1 VSPLAAEPFLTGS
14 LLIGQGGAAPVMPAS
29 ITVLAQDPAPPPGK
43 GPEFGEASPIAL
55 VVIVVL
61 AIVTA
66 VLIRS
71 MTKRLKRLPPSFDP
85 VDETAEGRPGET
97 PDGPGEK
104 ADTEPGVNRAGRRPE
119 DAGGGRP

>member
-1 VSPLAAEPFLTGS
+1 
-14 LLIGQGGAAPVMPAS
+14 MPAV
-29 ITVLAQDPAPPPGK
+29 ITVLAQDPAPPAGK

-85 VDETAEGRPGET
+85 VDETTEDRPGET

-104 ADTEPGVNRAGRRPE
+104 AGTEHGVSPAGRRPE

>member
-1 VSPLAAEPFLTGS
+1 VSPLAAVPFLTGP
-14 LLIGQGGAAPVMPAS
+14 LLIGQGGAAPVLPAA

-85 VDETAEGRPGET
+85 VDGTADGET

-104 ADTEPGVNRAGRRPE
+104 ADTERDVSPAGRRPE
-119 DAGGGRP
+119 DAGGGRS

>member
-55 VVIVVL
+55 VVIVAL

-97 PDGPGEK
+97 PDGSGEK
-104 ADTEPGVNRAGRRPE
+104 ADTEPGVSRAGRPE

>member
-1 VSPLAAEPFLTGS
+1 
-14 LLIGQGGAAPVMPAS
+14 MPAA

-43 GPEFGEASPIAL
+43 GAEFGEASPIAL

-85 VDETAEGRPGET
+85 VDETAERRPGET

-104 ADTEPGVNRAGRRPE
+104 ADTERGVSRAGRRPE
-119 DAGGGRP
+119 DAGGGRS